1 MGRVP
6 GACPVLASRP
16 ENRGEAGRLA
26 WWGGQLPNVLKSLR
40 KKVLFFVSEYPSLS
54 SDSSIATRVTLGKS
68 LDISKLH
75 VVASVS
81 LSRHS
86 VCGRT
91 IRITGWPG
99 LVSRKPHTG
108 A

>member
-6 GACPVLASRP
+6 GACPVLAPRP

-40 KKVLFFVSEYPSLS
+40 KKVLFLVSEYPSLS
-54 SDSSIATRVTLGKS
+54 SDSSIAKCVTLGKS

-75 VVASVS
+75 VVALCCVS
-81 LSRHS
+81 LSFF
-86 VCGRT
+86 V
-91 IRITGWPG
+91 
-99 LVSRKPHTG
+99 
-108 A
+108 